1 MKQISLIAIREFKT
15 ALISYSFFVIALSFY
30 LFTSIYTF
38 ILYPFFVIQQ
48 ANLSPIFEFTPLLQI
63 FLLPAMTM
71 GSFVE
76 EKRSGHLE
84 LMMTFQ
90 LEESALI
97 LGKYLGIFILYL
109 LLLLPMWIYP
119 IAVSTLGALD
129 WGIFICSLMGLIL
142 SGMLILSI
150 GLLMSLIS
158 NGLISAWAF
167 TFFPSISLF
176 LVNRLSLQ
184 VEAKIAKI
192 LQSISLEWHYSQ
204 FCKGIFD
211 LRSFLFF
218 LILTFFILSYS
229 YLCLKNRKMKL
240 NVI

>member
-1 MKQISLIAIREFKT
+1 
-15 ALISYSFFVIALSFY
+15 
-30 LFTSIYTF
+30 
-38 ILYPFFVIQQ
+38 
-48 ANLSPIFEFTPLLQI
+48 
-63 FLLPAMTM
+63 MTM

-97 LGKYLGIFILYL
+97 LGKYLGIFSLYL
-109 LLLLPMWIYP
+109 LLLLPIWIYP
-119 IAVSTLGALD
+119 IAVSTLGDLD
-129 WGIFICSLMGLIL
+129 WGIFICSLMGLTL
-142 SGMLILSI
+142 SGMFILSI

-176 LVNRLSLQ
+176 LTNRLSLQ
-184 VEAKIAKI
+184 VEPKMAKI

-211 LRSFLFF
+211 LRSFFF
-218 LILTFFILSYS
+218 FFILTFFILSYS
-229 YLCLKNRKMKL
+229 YLCLKNRKVKL